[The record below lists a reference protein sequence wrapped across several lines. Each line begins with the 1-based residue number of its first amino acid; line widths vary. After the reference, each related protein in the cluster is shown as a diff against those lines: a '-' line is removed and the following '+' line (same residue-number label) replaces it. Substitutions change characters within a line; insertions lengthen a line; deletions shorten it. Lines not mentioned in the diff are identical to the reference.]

1 MDFIQG
7 IALVVFV
14 LILIIL
20 PVIILYNKLIR
31 VRNFAQNAWAQID
44 VQLKRRY
51 DLIPN
56 LVETVKGYAAHEK
69 QVFENVT
76 QARAMATGAQNMDQR
91 IQAENMLSGALRS
104 LFAVAEAYP
113 QLQASQNFSELQK
126 ELADTE
132 NKIAFARQFYNDTT
146 MKFNTSIQTFPANIL
161 AGMLG
166 FTFIPYFELDDIRER
181 SAAQVKF

>member
-1 MDFIQG
+1 MAFIQAFAVVLFLAILLV
-7 IALVVFV
+7 IAV
-14 LILIIL
+14 ILL
-20 PVIILYNKLIR
+20 FNNLIR
-31 VRNFAQNAWAQID
+31 VRNRAQNAWAQID

-56 LVETVKGYAAHEK
+56 LIETVKGYAAHEK

-91 IQAENMLSGALRS
+91 IQAENMLTGALRS

-126 ELADTE
+126 ELAETE
-132 NKIAFARQFYNDTT
+132 SKIAFARQFYNDTT
-146 MKFNTSIQTFPANIL
+146 MKFNTSIQTFPANII

>member
-1 MDFIQG
+1 MVYI
-7 IALVVFV
+7 VS
-14 LILIIL
+14 LILVLLVLSVIL
-20 PVIILYNKLIR
+20 LYNKLIKS
-31 VRNFAQNAWAQID
+31 RNFAQNAWAQID

-69 QVFENVT
+69 EVFENVT
-76 QARAMATGAQNMDQR
+76 KARAMAAEAQDMDQR
-91 IQAENMLSGALRS
+91 IQGENMLSGALRS

-113 QLQASQNFSELQK
+113 QLQASQNFSQLQK
-126 ELADTE
+126 ELSDTE
-132 NKIAFARQFYNDTT
+132 SKIAFARQFYNDTT
-146 MKFNTSIQTFPANIL
+146 MKFNTSIQTFPANIT